1 MRTFKEVLDD
11 HDRIDAEMTAFE
23 ETVVGKALDGAAAQ
37 ALTVLARRLRQHARL
52 EEELVFPAAEQ
63 EARDPG
69 FPPTRKLRAEHQ
81 TLLTLLGELE
91 ANLEAGTWGAAVSN
105 LRELRATWRLH
116 ERKERQVIYPLA
128 ERALETS
135 LGLGMLAAIEAEPD
149 RDR

>member
-1 MRTFKEVLDD
+1 MRTFKAVLDD
-11 HDRIDAEMTAFE
+11 HDRIDAELTAFE
-23 ETVVGKALDGAAAQ
+23 ETVAGPALDGAAAQ

-63 EARDPG
+63 EAGDAA

-81 TLLTLLGELE
+81 TILTLLVELE
-91 ANLEAGTWGAAVSN
+91 GNLEAGIRGAAASN
-105 LRELRATWRLH
+105 VRELRATWRLH

-135 LGLGMLAAIEAEPD
+135 MGLGMLAAIEAEPD
-149 RDR
+149 HGR